1 MIKYIKM
8 SNGELVIG
16 NVIERGEYNLTI
28 ENPMIVIIDR
38 MRNDGGYYIGEYIPM
53 TKVAMMPLFYKDI
66 ICVIDPDQV
75 LLDQYRDMFNQKSGE
90 NKKSVNPK
98 FH

>member
-8 SNGELVIG
+8 SNSELVIG
-16 NVIERGEYNLTI
+16 NVIERSEFNLTI

-38 MRNDGGYYIGEYIPM
+38 MRNDGGYYLGEYIPM

-75 LLDQYRDMFNQKSGE
+75 LLDQYRDMFNQKSGKD
-90 NKKSVNPK
+90 KKSINPK
-98 FH
+98 YH

>member
-1 MIKYIKM
+1 M

-38 MRNDGGYYIGEYIPM
+38 MRNDGGYYIGEYIAM
-53 TKVAMMPLFYKDI
+53 AKVAMMPLFYKDI

-90 NKKSVNPK
+90 SKKSVNPK